1 MPTARN
7 IDRNGF
13 LLVKGC
19 PLSSFGIFDYSAGQL
34 GLPGDPMRIVKVFR
48 PESAVSDP
56 SAIASFKDVPLIN
69 DHVMLSGFQGDQE
82 NTAPED
88 YGTSGHLTSNVY
100 YDAPWMRGDIKVFSR
115 SMQRALA
122 KGKKDLSLGYD
133 CDFEEKPGVWNGQPY
148 EVVQTNLRGNHIALV
163 QEGRVPGARVL
174 DGMCFDHL
182 SFDIIPSDKENTM
195 PKPVQA
201 MDKAARDSAVAELQK
216 LVPALSNALQQF
228 LTEEGAEPAHQEPAV
243 ADPAAPDPVAAD
255 PVTDPATEP
264 GATDVTDPNDDVA
277 SQIEGAADPVATDPA
292 AADPAMADPA
302 AAEGGGL
309 QALIAEAKA
318 VLEKLAALAAPA
330 AEPNEPTA
338 DTVEGL
344 QETSPVE
351 GAQVS
356 TDAADPSAPS
366 DPSKDPSSL
375 PGAGKAQDAA
385 IRGFYADLAAKDS
398 LYQRLSAVVGTFDHK
413 AMDSRQVVAYGV
425 KKLGIKCADGMEKF
439 AVEAYLA
446 GAEKARAATRTSIA
460 TSAAD
465 SAPAT
470 TVEMD
475 QYLQGSN

>member
-1 MPTARN
+1 
-7 IDRNGF
+7 
-13 LLVKGC
+13 
-19 PLSSFGIFDYSAGQL
+19 
-34 GLPGDPMRIVKVFR
+34 MRIVKVFR

-56 SAIASFKDVPLIN
+56 EAIASFQDVPLIN

-100 YDAPWMRGDIKVFSR
+100 YEAPWMRGDIKVFSR

-133 CDFEEKPGVWNGQPY
+133 CDFEEKPGVWNGQSY

-163 QEGRVPGARVL
+163 HEGRVPGARVL

-216 LVPALSNALQQF
+216 LVPALSNALQAF
-228 LTEEGAEPAHQEPAV
+228 LAEEGAEQEHQEPAV
-243 ADPAAPDPVAAD
+243 ADPATPDPVAAD

-264 GATDVTDPNDDVA
+264 EANDVSDPNDDVA
-277 SQIEGAADPVATDPA
+277 SQIEGAAPAATDPA

-302 AAEGGGL
+302 QAEGGGI

-318 VLEKLAALAAPA
+318 VLEKLAAMAAPAA

-338 DTVEGL
+338 DNVEGL
-344 QETSPVE
+344 QENSNVQ

-356 TDAADPSAPS
+356 TDAAGAPCDPA
-366 DPSKDPSSL
+366 KDDASL
-375 PGAGKAQDAA
+375 PNTGKAQDAA
-385 IRGFYADLAAKDS
+385 IRGFYADLAVKDS
-398 LYQRLSAVVGTFDHK
+398 LYQRLSAVVGSFDHK
-413 AMDSRQVVAYGV
+413 AMDSRQVVIYGV
-425 KKLGIKCADGMEKF
+425 KKLGIKCADGMEKV

-470 TVEMD
+470 SAEMD
-475 QYLQGSN
+475 QYLEGSK

>member
-1 MPTARN
+1 
-7 IDRNGF
+7 
-13 LLVKGC
+13 
-19 PLSSFGIFDYSAGQL
+19 
-34 GLPGDPMRIVKVFR
+34 MRIVKVFR

-56 SAIASFKDVPLIN
+56 EAIASFQDVPLIN

-100 YDAPWMRGDIKVFSR
+100 YEAPWMRGDIKVFSR

-133 CDFEEKPGVWNGQPY
+133 CDFEEKPGVWNGQSY

-228 LTEEGAEPAHQEPAV
+228 LTEEGAEPAHQEPAA
-243 ADPAAPDPVAAD
+243 ADPATPDPVAAD
-255 PVTDPATEP
+255 PVTEPATEP
-264 GATDVTDPNDDVA
+264 GVADVTDPNDDVA
-277 SQIEGAADPVATDPA
+277 SQIEGAADPVETDPA
-292 AADPAMADPA
+292 AADPAQADPA
-302 AAEGGGL
+302 ATEGGGL
-309 QALIAEAKA
+309 QALIAEATA
-318 VLEKLAALAAPA
+318 ILEKLAAMAAPA

-366 DPSKDPSSL
+366 DPVKDPSPL

-398 LYQRLSAVVGTFDHK
+398 LYKRLSAVVGAFDHK

-470 TVEMD
+470 TAEMD
-475 QYLQGSN
+475 KYLEGSN

>member
-1 MPTARN
+1 
-7 IDRNGF
+7 
-13 LLVKGC
+13 
-19 PLSSFGIFDYSAGQL
+19 
-34 GLPGDPMRIVKVFR
+34 MRIVKVFR

-56 SAIASFKDVPLIN
+56 EAIASFMDVPLIN

-100 YDAPWMRGDIKVFSR
+100 YEAPWMRGDIKVFSR

-133 CDFEEKPGVWNGQPY
+133 CDFEEKPGVWNGQAY

-163 QEGRVPGARVL
+163 HEGRVPGARVL

-195 PKPVQA
+195 PKPVKA

-216 LVPALSNALQQF
+216 LIPALSNALQNF
-228 LTEEGAEPAHQEPAV
+228 LTEEGAEPEHQDPAV
-243 ADPAAPDPVAAD
+243 ADPATPEPVAAA
-255 PVTDPATEP
+255 PATEP
-264 GATDVTDPNDDVA
+264 ATEPEAADVSDPNDDVA
-277 SQIEGAADPVATDPA
+277 SQIEGAAAPAADPVAADPA
-292 AADPAMADPA
+292 AADPAQADPA
-302 AAEGGGL
+302 QAEGGGI
-309 QALIAEAKA
+309 QALIAQATA
-318 VLEKLAALAAPA
+318 VLEKLAAMAAPA
-330 AEPNEPTA
+330 SAEPNEPTT

-344 QETSPVE
+344 QENSDVQ

-356 TDAADPSAPS
+356 TDAADPSQAS
-366 DPSKDPSSL
+366 DPAKDPSPV

-398 LYQRLSAVVGTFDHK
+398 LYQRLSAVVGSFDHK

-439 AVEAYLA
+439 AVEAYLN
-446 GAEKARAATRTSIA
+446 GAEKARAATRTAIA
-460 TSAAD
+460 TRAAD
-465 SAPAT
+465 SAPAS

-475 QYLQGSN
+475 QYLEGSV